1 MCVVMVTFEA
11 ALHACDAKGKR
22 LSESRVLQIF
32 EEKVCQFNV
41 KKLLD
46 VDPDSQW
53 VRLLSLSLYRMTA
66 TADCR
71 YILLYQLAQI
81 WYQSDWRRRQV
92 GAESAC
98 GVSNTRKQSGFGSE
112 TVRR

>member
-46 VDPDSQW
+46 VDPDSQ
-53 VRLLSLSLYRMTA
+53 
-66 TADCR
+66 
-71 YILLYQLAQI
+71 
-81 WYQSDWRRRQV
+81 
-92 GAESAC
+92 
-98 GVSNTRKQSGFGSE
+98 
-112 TVRR
+112 

>member
-1 MCVVMVTFEA
+1 MASLACIASSGVMCVVMVTFEA

-46 VDPDSQW
+46 VDPDSQ
-53 VRLLSLSLYRMTA
+53 
-66 TADCR
+66 
-71 YILLYQLAQI
+71 
-81 WYQSDWRRRQV
+81 
-92 GAESAC
+92 
-98 GVSNTRKQSGFGSE
+98 
-112 TVRR
+112 